1 MNKRKLSIFPIT
13 ILKNS
18 AYMDQKGQMFQQQLM
33 LLYYIYEIFGNSD
46 LLAGRMDSYK
56 FGVSFFFFFSVRNVS
71 LTKRTNL
78 TQTGI
83 HI

>member
-33 LLYYIYEIFGNSD
+33 LLYYIYEIFGNTD

-56 FGVSFFFFFSVRNVS
+56 FGVSFFFFF
-71 LTKRTNL
+71 LL
-78 TQTGI
+78 EMCL
-83 HI
+83 